1 MTADNSTLFRRG
13 GLEKSDAAR
22 IILKAISDY
31 FVNVMQSSLKDVYF
45 VLYDDESLNVY
56 KDELAKLDV

>member
-1 MTADNSTLFRRG
+1 M
-13 GLEKSDAAR
+13 EKSDAAR